1 MSMRSGTALNSPAGQ
16 SPNLAARAP
25 TSYALPEI

>member
-1 MSMRSGTALNSPAGQ
+1 MSMRSGTALHSPTGQ
-16 SPNLAARAP
+16 TPNLAAGAP